1 METKSGMR
9 TGGGR
14 LTCAAFLAATLITT
28 AQAAALRSPPL
39 APEQEKVLKENFA
52 LSVRKLKGPYTENI
66 CVCPNGTKRPIRSAS
81 GSLGTACEKPIFC
94 AAYRAPWAEALAQQR
109 LYLGNIF
116 SRDVY
121 EWAGY
126 ADHNDVVRGYVLEKY
141 FTETNPQHKL
151 AQLRAF
157 RGLASSEE
165 EAPAAAT
172 FFERYLAAPE
182 FDATRHFLLAYE
194 LQKRFLNRGDVG
206 QIQEIRS
213 AATRVESMD
222 PRFKLLKDAI
232 HNQVSAGLIPQLAAY
247 RAKLPE
253 GTERREL
260 QTIIDHIQKL
270 TSMDE
275 SALEPGLGS
284 LQDEALRTKLE
295 GLVPTANVDPIE
307 AISSLAQLMVEA
319 RQAVEAKKISPA
331 DARRLIDLDIVAG
344 TVLQKRANAL
354 LESGT
359 ALTATQYL
367 QLLAPLTNATYA
379 TGLLND
385 RERDDALVTLNGL
398 LAKPNPSRQEFRAGL
413 GRAKRVVEWAQANA
427 TLPFAEVWAPWTAVL
442 PEVATIGDD
451 ILRGSP
457 LLAYAQVVGRLDG
470 FAAGNQRLTHDLFG
484 AAVDTDVRAVN
495 PGLALAR
502 LRVAPKPG
510 SYARD
515 EIVALPETPA
525 DLEPAA
531 GILTRGEG
539 NVLSHVQL
547 LARALGIPNVVL
559 GPRAYERLRPYDG
572 KRVFFIVTPGGR
584 VILKEA
590 SAMTDQDRLVYE
602 EFTRN
607 DACSGYGSLDLAGAP
622 LHHIDKAKID
632 LGPDLP
638 IDLAKIRRSDSGR
651 ICGPKAAFLGELKHL
666 FPDKVS
672 RGIVV
677 PFGVYYAHYQ
687 SAPVSIPQELRGQNL
702 ATPGEKLPAF
712 VERTY
717 AEFFGTMIPAR
728 QSDKELTAWIAPR
741 LEIVRHSIQQA
752 PLSPELTAAIQADLD
767 RLGLLDPKDKAQ
779 SVGCFVRSDTNVED
793 QDDFSG
799 AGLNSTLFNQKSLA
813 DIGQALKEVWASP
826 FLLRSFSWRQTLI
839 DEPLWVLPSVVILES
854 VPSEKSG
861 VVVTADIY
869 DGDPTKMTI
878 ATSEGVGGAV
888 DGASAETLIWSPS
901 GVEIVTLFKSAWRKQ
916 LRPGGGIAVVPAS
929 GSQNVLE
936 PQDLEQVVAVGK
948 AISAAL
954 EPARDAAGRARPWDI
969 EYGFTNGKLWLFQS
983 RPFIGNDSLKNVP
996 ALAPLE
1002 VNPSGS
1008 QADMLSLSEV
1018 VR

>member
-1 METKSGMR
+1 MNMGA
-9 TGGGR
+9 GR
-14 LTCAAFLAATLITT
+14 LICATFLTATLIAT
-28 AQAAALRSPPL
+28 APTLALRAPPL
-39 APEQEKVLKENFA
+39 EPEQERDLKQNFA
-52 LSVRKLKGPYTENI
+52 LSVAKLKGPYTENI

-81 GSLGTACEKPIFC
+81 GSLGAGCEKPIFC
-94 AAYRAPWAEALAQQR
+94 AAYRAPWAEALTKQR
-109 LYLGNIF
+109 LYIGNIF

-121 EWAGY
+121 EWDGY
-126 ADHNDVVRGYVLEKY
+126 ADHNDLVRGYVLEKY
-141 FTETNPQHKL
+141 FTETHPKHKL
-151 AQLRAF
+151 SQLRAF
-157 RGLASSEE
+157 RGLASSED
-165 EAPAAAT
+165 EAPASAA

-194 LQKRFLNRGDVG
+194 LQKRFLNRADVG
-206 QIQEIRS
+206 QIQRLRS

-222 PRFKLLKDAI
+222 PRFKQLKDAI
-232 HNQVSAGLIPQLAAY
+232 HNQVSAGLVPQLAAY
-247 RAKLPE
+247 RDTLPD
-253 GTERREL
+253 GMERREL
-260 QTIIDHIQKL
+260 QTIIEQIQKL
-270 TSMDE
+270 TAIDE
-275 SALEPGLGS
+275 GALQPGLAS

-295 GLVPTANVDPIE
+295 GLVPAADADPVE
-307 AISSLAQLMVEA
+307 AISALAQLMVAA
-319 RQAVEAKKISPA
+319 RQAVEAKAVAPA
-331 DARRLIDLDIVAG
+331 EARRLIDLDIVAG
-344 TVLQKRANAL
+344 TVLQKRTNAL
-354 LESGT
+354 LEPGA
-359 ALTATQYL
+359 ALTAKQYL
-367 QLLAPLTNATYA
+367 QLLAALTNATYG
-379 TGLLND
+379 TGLLTD
-385 RERDDALVTLNGL
+385 RERDDALATLTAM
-398 LAKPNPSRQEFRAGL
+398 LAQPNPSRQEFRAAL

-427 TLPFAEVWAPWTAVL
+427 TLPFAEVWAPWTTVL

-457 LLAYAQVVGRLDG
+457 LLPYAEVAGRLDD
-470 FAAGNQRLTHDLFG
+470 FAAGDQRVTHALFG

-502 LRVAPKPG
+502 LRVAPKAG
-510 SYARD
+510 GYTRD

-572 KRVFFIVTPGGR
+572 KRVFFIVTQGGR

-590 SAMTDQDRLVYE
+590 SAMTDQDRLVYD

-607 DACSGYGSLDLAGAP
+607 DARSGYGSLDLAAAK

-632 LGPDLP
+632 LGPKLP

-666 FPDKVS
+666 FPDKVA
-672 RGIVV
+672 RGIVI

-687 SAPVSIPQELRGQNL
+687 SAPVVIPEKLRGQNL

-717 AEFFGTMIPAR
+717 GEFFGTMIPAGR
-728 QSDKELTAWIAPR
+728 SDKELTAWIAPR
-741 LEIVRHSIQQA
+741 LEIVRHSIEQA
-752 PLSPELTAAIQADLD
+752 PLSPDLTAAIQAELD
-767 RLGLLDPKDKAQ
+767 RLGLLDPRDKTQ
-779 SVGCFVRSDTNVED
+779 TVGCFVRSDTNVED

-813 DIGQALKEVWASP
+813 DIGRALKEVWASP

-861 VVVTADIY
+861 VVVTADIF

-888 DGASAETLIWSPS
+888 DGASAETLIWSAS
-901 GVEIVTLFKSAWRKQ
+901 GVEIVTLFKSAWKKQ
-916 LRPGGGIAVVPAS
+916 LRPGGGMAVLPAS
-929 GSQNVLE
+929 GSRNVLD
-936 PQDLEQVVAVGK
+936 PQELEQVVAVAK

-954 EPARDAAGRARPWDI
+954 EPARDATGRARPWDI
-969 EYGFTNGKLWLFQS
+969 EYGFTQGKLWLFQS

-996 ALAPLE
+996 ALASLE
-1002 VNPSGS
+1002 ASPSGS
-1008 QADMLSLSEV
+1008 QAVMLSLSV
-1018 VR
+1018 VLR